1 MVIGKVYKHSMSTCV
16 QPTASSSLRP
26 PAYGLSAY
34 SLEPRGPAHVA
45 AHVAAHDLPAYS
57 LEPRGPAHVAAHV
70 AAHDLPAYSL
80 EPRGPAHVAAHV
92 AAHVSAAVARVRW
105 EEPASPYGETYL
117 FMNT

>member
-57 LEPRGPAHVAAHV
+57 LEPRGPAHVAAH
-70 AAHDLPAYSL
+70 DLPAYSL
-80 EPRGPAHVAAHV
+80 EPRGPAHV

>member
-26 PAYGLSAY
+26 PAHDLPAY
-34 SLEPRGPAHVA
+34 SLEPRGP

-57 LEPRGPAHVAAHV
+57 LEPRGPAHVAAH
-70 AAHDLPAYSL
+70 DLPAYSL
-80 EPRGPAHVAAHV
+80 EPRGPAHV